1 MQLNPADYNRTV
13 TILAE
18 MAEIRAE
25 QRCMIREAKRARTQL
40 KTGRPNGTIL
50 DWLFRR
56 TTKQTK
62 A

>member
-1 MQLNPADYNRTV
+1 MERTLDYQRAFSTM

-18 MAEIRAE
+18 IKAE
-25 QRCMIREAKRARTQL
+25 QTCMIREAKRARIDL
-40 KTGRPNGTIL
+40 HARRARPSIL

-56 TTKQTK
+56 NPKHK